1 MENTDKFVSN
11 LRNFMLRYSEQP
23 NVWVKKSEFL
33 ASVNTHDNILHT
45 VRQEWKTAPRR
56 KD

>member
-1 MENTDKFVSN
+1 MNTDKFVSN